1 MVEFS
6 TVLLLTFTSLFPVL
20 NPIGVAPIFLSLTRQ
35 YPQSVRRVLARKI
48 AAYSLVILAV
58 SLLFGTVILSF
69 FGISLAVI
77 QIAGGLL
84 VATTGWKL
92 LNQES
97 PGSAEP
103 AQQPS
108 RVALGDALAQ
118 AFFPLTLPITVG
130 PGCIGI
136 AITIGANLRQEIGAG
151 LMRGIPRRFAAALLG
166 MLLLC
171 ILVMICY
178 TRAERMARRLGS
190 SGTNILVRLS
200 AFILFAIGVQ
210 IVWNGLT
217 LGLPRIFAAAAVH

>member
-6 TVLLLTFTSLFPVL
+6 EVLLVIFTSLFPVL
-20 NPIGVAPIFLSLTRQ
+20 NPIGCAPIFLSLTQQ

-48 AAYSLVILAV
+48 AVYSFALLAV
-58 SLLFGTVILSF
+58 SLLVGTEILGF

-84 VATTGWKL
+84 VAATGWKL

-97 PGSAEP
+97 PASAGQE
-103 AQQPS
+103 S
-108 RVALGDALAQ
+108 RAAAGDALTQ

-136 AITIGANLRQEIGAG
+136 AITIGANLRREVGEGI
-151 LMRGIPRRFAAALLG
+151 MSGIPRRFAAALLG
-166 MLLLC
+166 ISLLC
-171 ILVMICY
+171 FVVLVCY
-178 TRAERMARRLGS
+178 SRAEQMARKLGS

-210 IVWNGLT
+210 IVWNGLS
-217 LGLPRIFAAAAVH
+217 LGIPRLITPTATH

>member
-6 TVLLLTFTSLFPVL
+6 TVLLLTFTSLFPVM
-20 NPIGVAPIFLSLTRQ
+20 NPIGCAPIFLSLTQQ
-35 YPQSVRRVLARKI
+35 YPQPVRRVLAQKI
-48 AAYSLVILAV
+48 AAYSFAILAV

-84 VATTGWKL
+84 VAATGWKL
-92 LNQES
+92 LNQENA
-97 PGSAEP
+97 GP
-103 AQQPS
+103 AGQPS
-108 RVALGDALAQ
+108 GAALGDALAQ

-136 AITIGANLRQEIGAG
+136 AITIGANLRQGIGAG
-151 LMRGIPRRFAAALLG
+151 LMRGIPRRFTAALLG

-171 ILVMICY
+171 VLVMVCY

-200 AFILFAIGVQ
+200 AFILFAVGVQ
-210 IVWNGLT
+210 IVWNGLR
-217 LGLPRIFAAAAVH
+217 LGLPQVFAATAAH

>member
-6 TVLLLTFTSLFPVL
+6 TVLLVTFMSLFPVL
-20 NPIGVAPIFLSLTRQ
+20 NPIGCAPIFLSLTQQ
-35 YPQSVRRVLARKI
+35 YPQSVRRVLAQKI
-48 AAYSLVILAV
+48 AAYSFAILAV

-84 VATTGWKL
+84 VAATGWKL

-97 PGSAEP
+97 AGSTE
-103 AQQPS
+103 QPP
-108 RVALGDALAQ
+108 RAALGDALAQ

-136 AITIGANLRQEIGAG
+136 AITIGANLRREIGAG
-151 LMRGIPRRFAAALLG
+151 LMRGIPRRFTAALLG

-171 ILVMICY
+171 VLVMVCY

-200 AFILFAIGVQ
+200 AFILFAVGVQ

-217 LGLPRIFAAAAVH
+217 LGLPQVFAATATH